1 MRSFLIGLQFLTRLP
16 VPMQP
21 NWTEKDFG
29 ESVKWFTAIGM
40 VIGVVL
46 CLLYF
51 LLAPLG
57 VPYLTAFILAAGE
70 LVITGATLADGLM
83 DSSDGLFSGRSRERM
98 LEIMKDSSVGAFGL
112 LALLFIFFLKLFS
125 LAALEGSAMYLA
137 LFAMPV
143 IGRMTIVISICEFP
157 YARPYGLGK
166 SFASYR
172 DKHAVAFALILALLP
187 AAHFG
192 TAYLVLLGAGIL
204 LSLWL
209 DRWVVGK
216 IGGTTGDTYGF
227 VSEVAE
233 AVLAF
238 LMVIL
243 CRGNQWFM

>member
-1 MRSFLIGLQFLTRLP
+1 MRAFLIGLQFLTRLP

-29 ESVKWFTAIGM
+29 ESVKWFPVIGM
-40 VIGVVL
+40 VIGVIL
-46 CLLYF
+46 CGIYF
-51 LLAPLG
+51 LMAPLG
-57 VPYLTAFILAAGE
+57 VPYLTAFVLAAGE
-70 LVITGATLADGLM
+70 LIITGATLADGLM

-112 LALLFIFFLKLFS
+112 LALLFIFFLKIFS
-125 LAALEGSAMYLA
+125 LAALEGAAMYTIL
-137 LFAMPV
+137 LAMPV

-172 DKHAVAFALILALLP
+172 DAHAVAIAFVTALLP
-187 AAHFG
+187 AAYFG
-192 TAYLVLLGAGIL
+192 TVYLILLGAGVL
-204 LSLWL
+204 LALLLNS
-209 DRWVVGK
+209 WVTGK

-227 VSEVAE
+227 VDEVAE

-243 CRGNQWFM
+243 IRGFV